1 MKRDIK
7 NIAKYADNIKTQNPI
22 VEAIYKL
29 NIGFSLSEQESY
41 DAMLSILAIEDPFE
55 RSIFLGIILNGIMSK
70 RPDVDEVVGLLK
82 ATLTLDNLNLE
93 NIRQIEI
100 AGEIVIGLAGSGKKG
115 IKSNNISTCASFVAA
130 AAGAFIIKPLSRS
143 TSSLTGSA
151 DFIEKLGI
159 KLKIDS
165 GETEQILKTTGLGFF
180 SIEGQIQKF
189 DSLYGGKF
197 HAPHALS
204 FALAALV
211 LPIKPNLMFFGLS
224 HPAVSTSVKVLD
236 KFGYKNSFVVASTD
250 NGLHYIDEV
259 AVFGTT
265 YVCGNRN
272 GKVGKINCIQP
283 ANELNLP
290 RYSREDIKPGENIEE
305 NILLG
310 LKVLQGIGDR
320 AREDMVCVNSG
331 TILYLAGKVK
341 NLNDGYLLSKNII
354 KEGKAMEKVRQLIVE
369 TGGDLDTLKK
379 MIDHA

>member
-1 MKRDIK
+1 MERDIK
-7 NIAKYADNIKTQNPI
+7 NIDKYADNIKTQNPI
-22 VEAIYKL
+22 IEAIYKL

-41 DAMLSILAIEDPFE
+41 DAMLSILAIRDPLE
-55 RSIFLGIILNGIMSK
+55 RSTFLGIILNGIMSK

-82 ATLTLDNLNLE
+82 ATLTLDNLDWE

-130 AAGAFIIKPLSRS
+130 AAGAFIIKPCSRS

-151 DFIEKLGI
+151 DFVEKLGI

-165 GETEQILKTTGLGFF
+165 EKTEQILKTTGLGFF
-180 SIEGQIQKF
+180 SIESQIQKF

-272 GKVGKINCIQP
+272 GKVGEVNCIQI
-283 ANELNLP
+283 ANELDLP

-310 LKVLQGIGDR
+310 LKVLQGIGDL

-331 TILYLAGKVK
+331 TILYLGRKVK

-354 KEGKAMEKVRQLIVE
+354 KEGKAMEKVRQLIIE
-369 TGGDLDTLKK
+369 TGGDMDILNQLLK
-379 MIDHA
+379 

>member
-1 MKRDIK
+1 MERDIK
-7 NIAKYADNIKTQNPI
+7 NFDKYADDIKTQNPI

-41 DAMLSILAIEDPFE
+41 DAMLSILAIENPLEQSTF
-55 RSIFLGIILNGIMSK
+55 FGIILNGIMSK

-82 ATLTLDNLNLE
+82 ATLTLDNLNWE

-130 AAGAFIIKPLSRS
+130 AAGTFIIKPCSRS

-151 DFIEKLGI
+151 DFVEKLGI

-165 GETEQILKTTGLGFF
+165 EKTEQILKTTGLGFF

-290 RYSREDIKPGENIEE
+290 RYSREDIEPGKNIEE

-354 KEGKAMEKVRQLIVE
+354 KEGKAMEKVRQLIIE
-369 TGGDLDTLKK
+369 TGGDMDILNRLLK
-379 MIDHA
+379 

>member
-1 MKRDIK
+1 MERNLK
-7 NIAKYADNIKTQNPI
+7 NINKYADNIKTQNPI
-22 VEAIYKL
+22 VEGIYKL

-41 DAMLSILAIEDPFE
+41 DAMLSILAIENPLE
-55 RSIFLGIILNGIMSK
+55 RSTFLGIILNGIMSK
-70 RPDVDEVVGLLK
+70 HPDVDELVGLLK

-130 AAGAFIIKPLSRS
+130 AAGAFIIKPCSHA
-143 TSSLTGSA
+143 TSSLTGST
-151 DFIEKLGI
+151 DFVEKLGI
-159 KLKIDS
+159 KLKLDS
-165 GETEQILKTTGLGFF
+165 EKTEQILRKTGLGFF

-204 FALAALV
+204 FALSALV

-265 YVCGNRN
+265 YICGNRN
-272 GKVGKINCIQP
+272 GKVGKINYIQP
-283 ANELNLP
+283 ANELGLP

-341 NLNDGYLLSKNII
+341 NLKEGYLLSKKVIS
-354 KEGKAMEKVRQLIVE
+354 EGKVIKKVKQLIIE
-369 TGGDLDTLKK
+369 IGGDMDIFNQLIK
-379 MIDHA
+379 